1 VNVTSQKLF
10 SGSGLATN
18 EDRDVALSRM
28 LGELQRLTNLRIV
41 ADEIRLNAD
50 SVATVAVLAGQ
61 RRPAMRFFRA
71 WMPSSSES
79 KAGPLRLWG
88 RVRIQKRSS

>member
-1 VNVTSQKLF
+1 VASQKLF

-61 RRPAMRFFRA
+61 FDSRQHVGRTRQIRSQEVISTPRRSVIWP
-71 WMPSSSES
+71 ES
-79 KAGPLRLWG
+79 
-88 RVRIQKRSS
+88 